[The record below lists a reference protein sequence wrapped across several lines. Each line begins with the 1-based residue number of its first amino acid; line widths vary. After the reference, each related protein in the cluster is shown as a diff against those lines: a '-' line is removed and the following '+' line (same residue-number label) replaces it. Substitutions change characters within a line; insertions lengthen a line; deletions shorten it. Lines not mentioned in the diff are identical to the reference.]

1 MTMRDT
7 WSVPFRYVVGIV
19 SLILLIALL
28 IYAHEAVT
36 NLAIAAFVA
45 YLINPAVMYLA
56 TRTRMSRVGAVNLVY
71 FSAVILLIGLPA
83 TLLPIFYDEAQIII
97 RDLLNLSDQLR
108 QTLSTPIRFGGLV
121 FHLEEWGQSIF
132 QVQNAVLSPRSEERR
147 VGKECRSRWSPYH

>member
-1 MTMRDT
+1 MKEN
-7 WSVPFRYVVGIV
+7 WSPAFRYVVGIV
-19 SLILLIALL
+19 SLVLLIALL

-45 YLINPAVMYLA
+45 YLINPAVMYLTA
-56 TRTRMSRVGAVNLVY
+56 RTRMNRVGAVNLVY

-97 RDLLNLSDQLR
+97 RDLLDLSNQLR
-108 QTLSTPIRFGGLV
+108 QMLSTPIRFGGLV

-132 QVQNAVLSPRSEERR
+132 QIQNAVLSPLPEEAIQLLETTS
-147 VGKECRSRWSPYH
+147 VGVLWFLV